1 MGSILVGFSL
11 VFKYYTR
18 VEVNISGKHSSLL
31 RNGNSY
37 GREKFYSIGRA
48 QFNLVCF
55 ITMKNCTLTTTINK
69 NSILVQ
75 HSGFARLV
83 QHSGLHFVA
92 MVINHDATTK

>member
-1 MGSILVGFSL
+1 M
-11 VFKYYTR
+11 
-18 VEVNISGKHSSLL
+18 NISGKHSSLL

-37 GREKFYSIGRA
+37 GRKKFYSIGRV

-55 ITMKNCTLTTTINK
+55 ITMKNCTLTTTKNK
-69 NSILVQ
+69 IAILFQ

-92 MVINHDATTK
+92 MVINHDAASN